1 MSSTQ
6 QQHTSRQQRFSGCGN
21 LCAWR
26 ARTEDV
32 ETSCSS
38 GQSID
43 NFSLSLAVKDRPGVQ
58 DSTSEQLVTR
68 TQSNTSY
75 LSDSELSR
83 RFPKKKRH
91 RCLVEPSF
99 FESFQHTAFDMFCED
114 VRLVVVRRKFLQD
127 DVFVSGQLLDE
138 QEAHGHVFRARWH
151 GRTLANHFNPHQAKN
166 THEQALCS
174 SRTQAVVLSFCRAAH
189 NCLLNS
195 GPQTNRAARKPDPAS
210 RGGASRFHASS
221 PVLLKTRFIPQHET
235 SCSQKVPNCS
245 LQCIQ
250 VSHQSLWTALDTVLY
265 VPAFRTKPEKHSN
278 R

>member
-1 MSSTQ
+1 MSSTK

-26 ARTEDV
+26 ARTEDE
-32 ETSCSS
+32 ETSYSS

-43 NFSLSLAVKDRPGVQ
+43 NFSLSLAVKDRSGVQ
-58 DSTSEQLVTR
+58 DSTCEQHITR
-68 TQSNTSY
+68 TQSS
-75 LSDSELSR
+75 
-83 RFPKKKRH
+83 RFPTKKKRH

-114 VRLVVVRRKFLQD
+114 VRLLVVRRKFLQD

-138 QEAHGHVFRARWH
+138 QEANGHVFRARWH
-151 GRTLANHFNPHQAKN
+151 GRTLANRFNPHQAKS

-174 SRTQAVVLSFCRAAH
+174 SRTQAVVLTSCRAAR
-189 NCLLNS
+189 NCLMNS

-210 RGGASRFHASS
+210 GGGAWRFHASS
-221 PVLLKTRFIPQHET
+221 PVLLKIRFIPQHET
-235 SCSQKVPNCS
+235 SRSQKVPNCS
-245 LQCIQ
+245 LQRIQ
-250 VSHQSLWTALDTVLY
+250 VSHQALWTALDNVLY